1 MQPMYVLWLLEFSL
15 AKSEQVPALIS
26 IAPGLGAIE
35 FEIYVFHKIQI
46 LITLIPWWL
55 QSC

>member
-15 AKSEQVPALIS
+15 AKSEQVPPLIS
-26 IAPGLGAIE
+26 IVPGLGTIE
-35 FEIYVFHKIQI
+35 FKIYIFHKIQI

>member
-26 IAPGLGAIE
+26 IVPGLGAVE